1 MSFEKK
7 SIRDIVLGINN
18 DEYLLPVIQR
28 EVVWSMEQIERLF
41 ESIYLKYPIG
51 SLLFWE
57 YEVKEPEEYSF
68 YRFVKEINE
77 YKKIYNE
84 KFSLHGRTQKI
95 IAVLDGQQRLTS
107 LFLGL
112 MGQAKVHI
120 KNKKWDKEQNFEVKK
135 LYINLLNKDNYESTD
150 DIEEIHNKIIYK
162 DNKGYFKF
170 KTEEDV
176 KNSNFS
182 KDNLWFEIGKI
193 LDFKNASD
201 YKKYIPNIKSY
212 NDEQQDRIQNTIN
225 DLFLTF
231 NKDEII
237 NYYKEETQDLD
248 KVLDIFVRTNSGG
261 TKLSKSD
268 FLMSVIANN
277 WNNAKDKINEKIS
290 AINHDYNF
298 ELSQDVFLRGCLLL
312 TNNNIVINVKNFK
325 NKTIKDIENNFDNII
340 KYIRLSCEIFN
351 NYGFNKNNL
360 TSKIIIVILAL
371 YLKEND
377 VNSNRD
383 IDFDIVKKWIY
394 LTILS
399 GVLGGQTNA
408 YLTDLRKIIQNNKGK
423 FPLEEIKKMSKEKN
437 KNMDID
443 RDMLLNIVDKAE
455 YGTQYAWSLL
465 LILYPN
471 HNYQYTK
478 FSEDHI
484 FPYSKLSKEQLEK
497 GGNFIPNLQLLE
509 ILDNQS
515 KQDKVPEDWIKEYC
529 NNDLG
534 KIKEYKER
542 NFIPMDLELTMNN
555 FDLFIK
561 KRKEIIINKI
571 MEKL

>member
-1 MSFEKK
+1 M
-7 SIRDIVLGINN
+7 
-18 DEYLLPVIQR
+18 
-28 EVVWSMEQIERLF
+28 
-41 ESIYLKYPIG
+41 
-51 SLLFWE
+51 
-57 YEVKEPEEYSF
+57 
-68 YRFVKEINE
+68 
-77 YKKIYNE
+77 
-84 KFSLHGRTQKI
+84 
-95 IAVLDGQQRLTS
+95 
-107 LFLGL
+107 
-112 MGQAKVHI
+112 
-120 KNKKWDKEQNFEVKK
+120 
-135 LYINLLNKDNYESTD
+135 
-150 DIEEIHNKIIYK
+150 
-162 DNKGYFKF
+162 
-170 KTEEDV
+170 
-176 KNSNFS
+176 
-182 KDNLWFEIGKI
+182 
-193 LDFKNASD
+193 
-201 YKKYIPNIKSY
+201 
-212 NDEQQDRIQNTIN
+212 
-225 DLFLTF
+225 
-231 NKDEII
+231 
-237 NYYKEETQDLD
+237 
-248 KVLDIFVRTNSGG
+248 
-261 TKLSKSD
+261 
-268 FLMSVIANN
+268 
-277 WNNAKDKINEKIS
+277 
-290 AINHDYNF
+290 
-298 ELSQDVFLRGCLLL
+298 LL